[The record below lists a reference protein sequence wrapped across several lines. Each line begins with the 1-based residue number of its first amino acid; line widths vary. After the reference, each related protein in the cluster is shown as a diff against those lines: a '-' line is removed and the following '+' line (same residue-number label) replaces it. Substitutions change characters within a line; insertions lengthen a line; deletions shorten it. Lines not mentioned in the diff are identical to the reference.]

1 MWAGTNAGFVFIYQL
16 HLPTDDRRHADTV
29 DCVLGGCHSLRS
41 VSHDLASASVY
52 PDVAE
57 LSGSRLGDLLCFFC
71 ICLRSL
77 YFSSVL
83 YVFLSTLILLVGSFA
98 L

>member
-1 MWAGTNAGFVFIYQL
+1 M
-16 HLPTDDRRHADTV
+16 
-29 DCVLGGCHSLRS
+29 
-41 VSHDLASASVY
+41 SHDLASSSVY

-57 LSGSRLGDLLCFFC
+57 LSGSRLGDLLCVFC

-77 YFSSVL
+77 YFSS
-83 YVFLSTLILLVGSFA
+83 TLILLVGSFA

>member
-1 MWAGTNAGFVFIYQL
+1 M
-16 HLPTDDRRHADTV
+16 
-29 DCVLGGCHSLRS
+29 
-41 VSHDLASASVY
+41 SHDLASSSVY

-57 LSGSRLGDLLCFFC
+57 LSGSRLGDLLCVFC